1 MPTADA
7 TLLPPVEAPED
18 RASSRTL
25 EDVGTLNVLT
35 AMRRPS
41 MPPACEVEPI
51 ERDATDE
58 EVAGAE
64 RAPRHSDAFIKT
76 R

>member
-7 TLLPPVEAPED
+7 TLLPPVEHEERP
-18 RASSRTL
+18 SGRTL
-25 EDVGTLNVLT
+25 EDVGTLNVLN

-41 MPPACEVEPI
+41 MPPACEVEPL
-51 ERDATDE
+51 DDE
-58 EVAGAE
+58 PI
-64 RAPRHSDAFIKT
+64 RPPRHSDAFIKT

>member
-7 TLLPPVEAPED
+7 TLLPPVELEE

-41 MPPACEVEPI
+41 MPPACEVE
-51 ERDATDE
+51 EANE
-58 EVAGAE
+58 EPV